1 MTFRGIYS
9 DAGLLE
15 EEDIDRGEVFTFASK
30 SPGVISP

>member
-9 DAGLLE
+9 DAGLL

-30 SPGVISP
+30 SPGDISP